1 MEYEKTFL
9 PFAIMG
15 KKKYIGNKYEMNENK
30 YK

>member
-15 KKKYIGNKYEMNENK
+15 KKKYIGNKYEMNTSSFK
-30 YK
+30 